1 MNLQVGEKVNQHPNV
16 FYALLQSALM
26 GSVAGAI
33 VALYRLFIVKVDNF
47 RMLLALNQSFLL
59 WVLLSIFIALILE
72 VIVRRLPFISGS
84 GIPQVRAL
92 ITKKMDYDPL
102 KVLAGKF
109 VGGILAIF
117 NGLSLG
123 REGPSIHIGSTV
135 GHWFYNKFGGLDS
148 QREQFITV
156 SACAGLAAAFNAPL
170 AAITFSVEELQR
182 SFSLQSA
189 LNCAV
194 AVVSAD
200 LVSKLFFGTGP
211 VLSIHLEGVLP
222 VKYYGLVVILGI
234 LLGTSGW
241 LFERSL
247 LWFVDIFKKLKGLNI
262 LIPTALAWFLMLG
275 LPQVLGGGHE
285 LVDGVSAGLFSLR
298 TILILLIC
306 KFLFTLISYGS
317 RAPGGIFLPMVAIGA
332 MIGSLYQQVITS
344 AEIVDGF
351 YLPNF
356 AILGIAG
363 FLTAVVRAPL
373 TSVVLTA
380 ELVGSFGHFMTL
392 LLVSIVAYTVSGFLK
407 TGPVYDEL
415 LKKTLQNTHPL
426 TDSQE
431 AELSVEREG
440 EGTDPA

>member
-1 MNLQVGEKVNQHPNV
+1 MNQQEGEKVVQRLNV
-16 FYALLQSALM
+16 LHSLLQSTLM
-26 GSVAGAI
+26 GLVAGGI
-33 VALYRLFIVKVDNF
+33 VALYRFCIVKIDDLRV
-47 RMLLALNQSFLL
+47 LLALNHSFLL
-59 WVLLSIFIALILE
+59 WVFLSIVIALVLE
-72 VIVRRLPFISGS
+72 AVVRRLPFISGS

-102 KVLAGKF
+102 KALTGKF

-135 GHWFYNKFGGLDS
+135 GHWFYKKFGGFDS
-148 QREQFITV
+148 QRERFITV

-170 AAITFSVEELQR
+170 AAITFLVEELR
-182 SFSLQSA
+182 SFSVQNVV
-189 LNCAV
+189 NCAV

-200 LVSKLFFGTGP
+200 LVSKLFFGKGP
-211 VLSIHLEGVLP
+211 VFSIHLEGVLP
-222 VKYYGLVVILGI
+222 VKYYGSIVLLGTLLGI
-234 LLGTSGW
+234 LGW

-247 LWFVDIFKKLKGLNI
+247 LWFVDIFKKIKRFHI
-262 LIPTALAWFLMLG
+262 LIPTALAWFFMLS

-306 KFLFTLISYGS
+306 KFFFTLISYGS

-332 MIGSLYQQVITS
+332 MIGSLYHQVIAS
-344 AEIVDGF
+344 VEIVDVF

-356 AILGIAG
+356 AILGTAG

-373 TSVVLTA
+373 TSVILTA

-407 TGPVYDEL
+407 TKPVYDEL
-415 LKKTLQNTHPL
+415 LKRISQNTNQHTGNQKVVAPA
-426 TDSQE
+426 Q
-431 AELSVEREG
+431 RKG

>member
-1 MNLQVGEKVNQHPNV
+1 MDQRSNFL
-16 FYALLQSALM
+16 YALLRSALM
-26 GSVAGAI
+26 GSVAGVI
-33 VALYRLFIVKVDNF
+33 VALYRLCIVKVDNV
-47 RMLLALNQSFLL
+47 RTLLALNHSFLL
-59 WVLLSIFIALILE
+59 WVILSIFIALILE
-72 VIVRRLPFISGS
+72 VVVRRLPFISGS

-92 ITKKMDYDPL
+92 IAKKMDYDPL
-102 KVLAGKF
+102 KVLTGKF

-170 AAITFSVEELQR
+170 AAIAFSVEELQR
-182 SFSLQSA
+182 SFSLQNA

-211 VLSIHLEGVLP
+211 VFSIHLEGVLP
-222 VKYYGLVVILGI
+222 VKYYGLVV
-234 LLGTSGW
+234 LLGTLLGVSGW

-247 LWFVDIFKKLKGLNI
+247 LWFVDIFKKIKRFHI
-262 LIPTALAWFLMLG
+262 LIPTALAWFFMLS

-285 LVDGVSAGLFSLR
+285 LVDSVSAGLFSLR
-298 TILILLIC
+298 TILNLLIC
-306 KFLFTLISYGS
+306 KLFFTLISYGS

-332 MIGSLYQQVITS
+332 MIGSLYHRAITS
-344 AEIVDGF
+344 VGIVDVL

-392 LLVSIVAYTVSGFLK
+392 LLVSIVAYIASGFLETK
-407 TGPVYDEL
+407 PVYDEL
-415 LKKTLQNTHPL
+415 LKRVSQSTHPYAG
-426 TDSQE
+426 SQE
-431 AELSVEREG
+431 AELSAEKES
-440 EGTDPA
+440 EDTDLA